1 MSKMCPMRR
10 YVTDGGLETDL
21 IFHHGQDLPEF
32 AAFPLVDDEDG
43 RWLLSR
49 YYDAYAEIA
58 AKVGVGLTLD
68 APTWRANWDWAAK
81 VGYGDPSALDRVNRV
96 AVEFMHGLA
105 ERYRGEYGIADVRV
119 GGLHGPRGDGYV
131 ADADVDPDEA
141 ADYHAAQVRAAA
153 AAGADQ
159 VTALTLT
166 GTGEAIGF
174 VRAVRDAG
182 LPAAVGFTVE
192 TDGRLPDGTLL
203 RDAIARVDEE
213 ASPDYYLVNCAHPTH
228 VAPGLSPGSPA
239 DGDDAWLS
247 RIEGLRPNASRMS
260 HAELDEAPELDEGDV
275 TELAQGVDG
284 LRAQLPGL
292 RIVGGC
298 CGTDSRHVAALWG
311 A

>member
-1 MSKMCPMRR
+1 MKQQ

-21 IFHHGQDLPEF
+21 IFHHGIDLPEF
-32 AAFPLVDDEDG
+32 AAFPLLEDADG
-43 RWLLSR
+43 RWLLTH

-58 AKVGVGLTLD
+58 AKAGVGLTLD
-68 APTWRANWDWAAK
+68 APTWRANWDWAARL
-81 VGYGDPSALDRVNRV
+81 GYGNPSSLDRVNR
-96 AVEFMHGLA
+96 AAIDFLHGLR
-105 ERYRGEYGIADVRV
+105 ERYRGEFGIADVKV

-131 ADADVDPDEA
+131 ADGDADPDEA

-159 VTALTLT
+159 VTVLTLT
-166 GTGEAIGF
+166 GAGEAIGF

-192 TDGRLPDGTLL
+192 TDGRLPDGSTL

-213 ASPDYYLVNCAHPTH
+213 AAPDYYLVNCAHPSH
-228 VAPGLSPGSPA
+228 VAPGLAS
-239 DGDDAWLS
+239 DGDDAWLG
-247 RIEGLRPNASRMS
+247 RIEGLRPNASLMS
-260 HAELDEAPELDEGDV
+260 HAELDEAPELDEGDIS
-275 TELAQGVDG
+275 ELASGVEA
-284 LRAQLPGL
+284 LRPSLPNL

-311 A
+311 V